1 MKNNN
6 VIILELLKRQRC
18 KKNNHR
24 ELGPEI
30 RYRRERLSMTLEQ
43 VSSNICSLSYLSK
56 LENGQLEAN
65 QYYLEEICRK
75 LKLDEDEIDKLLS
88 ADKYL
93 IETITAFLEGNYSR
107 VKELY
112 ESITSFYNYKSKIA
126 QFIYYISSCDYVE
139 AANLIREL
147 NGLIGG
153 MTDDDLVYYSGF
165 MACFR
170 QKNGECREALD
181 ILDALGDFNT
191 AVSGIKILTAMTRFN
206 CLFMLGDS
214 SIFLAYQSLCSLLS
228 NTNDFHKLERYNY
241 LINVF
246 LIYSGSA
253 YLNLKLYLSD
263 ESKKN
268 ITLLKKVKDGIKPKL
283 SEVKEAT
290 GMARLLALASIDKKK
305 CFKEFDAYRGLDIDM
320 EFSIYLIE
328 YELLDEEEKYSYIE
342 NKIIPIIRANNVFYL
357 REYFLKELRLL
368 SKENYKYKLFN
379 LLYLELMK

>member
-1 MKNNN
+1 MRNNI
-6 VIILELLKRQRC
+6 IILELLKRQRC
-18 KKNNHR
+18 RKNNHR
-24 ELGPEI
+24 EIGPEI

-75 LKLDEDEIDKLLS
+75 LKLDDEEIDKLMS
-88 ADKYL
+88 ADKFL
-93 IETITAFLEGNYSR
+93 VETITAFLENNYRR

-112 ESITSFYNYKSKIA
+112 DSITSFYNYKSKIA
-126 QFIYYISSCDYVE
+126 QFIFFISICDYVE
-139 AANLIREL
+139 ASNLIKEL

-153 MTDDDLVYYSGF
+153 MTDDDLVYYSSF

-170 QKNGECREALD
+170 QKNGEFREALD

-191 AVSGIKILTAMTRFN
+191 AIAGIKILNSMTRFN

-214 SIFLAYQSLCSLLS
+214 SIFLVYQTLCSLLS
-228 NTNDFHKLERYNY
+228 NTNNYNKLEKYNY

-246 LIYSGSA
+246 LIYSGST
-253 YLNLKLYLSD
+253 YLDLKLYLTD

-268 ITLLKKVKDGIKPKL
+268 LTLLKKVKDGIRPKL
-283 SEVKEAT
+283 SEAREAT
-290 GMARLLALASIDKKK
+290 GMARLVALAAIDKKK
-305 CFKEFDAYRGLDIDM
+305 CFKEFDVYRGLDINM
-320 EFSIYLIE
+320 EFSIYIIE
-328 YELLDEEEKYSYIE
+328 YKLLDEEEKYSYIE
-342 NKIIPIIRANNVFYL
+342 NKIIPIIKANNVFYL

-368 SKENYKYKLFN
+368 SRESSKYKLFN
-379 LLYLELMK
+379 LLYLEMIK